1 MSVEC
6 TFSFLFTSVRSSSK
20 SSFEQYLFL
29 SFASSSNSSDP
40 DEETIIYLSTGSRF
54 KGTVALGIGITT
66 LELYLDT
73 GLTQLRGFFSWI
85 GIITLELY
93 LNTGLTRL
101 RCFCSGIGITT
112 LELYLNTGLTQLRGF
127 CSVGHGFPLY
137 ISYWLFACKTNFFD
151 DSFYLLMIALISPVS
166 LIWFNSVNTA
176 KFVVVLTFSLTGDSR
191 DVRCLDISFTCDCLS
206 FGVCFAGGLFF
217 KGLCCLLLTRDRAS
231 KKLVW

>member
-40 DEETIIYLSTGSRF
+40 EEETTIYLSTGSRF
-54 KGTVALGIGITT
+54 KGTVALGIGIT
-66 LELYLDT
+66 
-73 GLTQLRGFFSWI
+73 
-85 GIITLELY
+85 TLELY

-151 DSFYLLMIALISPVS
+151 DSFYLLIIALISPVC

-176 KFVVVLTFSLTGDSR
+176 KFVVVLTFSLTGDNR